1 MKHFTFQEFERSDTA
16 TRHAIDNSIPD
27 RLKGTVAAL
36 VDNVLDPLR
45 RAWGKPLAV
54 TSGYRCPELNRV
66 VGGSRTSHHMRGMA
80 ADVTTGNK
88 TDNRRLFQLVLDLA
102 LPFTQLIDEK
112 GFSWVHISYDPSD
125 LRHQMLKL

>member
-1 MKHFTFQEFERSDTA
+1 
-16 TRHAIDNSIPD
+16 
-27 RLKGTVAAL
+27 
-36 VDNVLDPLR
+36 
-45 RAWGKPLAV
+45 
-54 TSGYRCPELNRV
+54 
-66 VGGSRTSHHMRGMA
+66 MRGMA